1 METFLTYFEFAA
13 SIFEGFILVKFIFD
27 YCGYRI
33 DKIKRIWALLFSQ
46 MLFSLTIITL
56 NIIVSFESIGVLL
69 FVAVLFIIA
78 RLFLQGSWLQHLF
91 VSVFAILYT
100 VLIAAATMTMTA
112 AVSHQPL
119 QSIYGQVSIARAI
132 GVLITKIL
140 EFVVFHIVAAPKK
153 QREKVLLT
161 NGEWGQVVFVSFLSI
176 VLIDTAINLQLN
188 YLSPLMN
195 GGVIFIILGV
205 LAVNIYFLYVV
216 LKINRYNR
224 IKQENDLLRQQAL
237 YQAKYAESVNSQYRA
252 IRALR
257 HDWKHALAVL
267 GVLIDEGKNT
277 EATSFIRQYTE
288 TSDNFISYIET
299 DNELLNAIV
308 NSKMTQAHQHDLHT
322 TCVVTSAC
330 HSIEPVD
337 LCNLI
342 GNLLDNAIEGAE
354 KAYSKSGEISLQIT
368 EDESRVLIAVKNTIS
383 KSVLADNAELTTT
396 KNDREHHGFGM
407 QTIRNIVEKY
417 NGFLDISE
425 KDSNFCISIVLF
437 V

>member
-1 METFLTYFEFAA
+1 MQTFLTFFEFAA

-27 YCGYRI
+27 YCGYRTG
-33 DKIKRIWALLFSQ
+33 KIKKIYALLASQLLFSG
-46 MLFSLTIITL
+46 LIIL
-56 NIIVSFESIGVLL
+56 SNYLVAFESIGILL
-69 FVAVLFIIA
+69 FALLLFIFA
-78 RLFLQGSWLQHLF
+78 RLFLQGAWLQQLF
-91 VSVFAILYT
+91 ASVFAILCT
-100 VLIAAATMTMTA
+100 VLTASSSMTLTA
-112 AVSHQPL
+112 AVFGIPL
-119 QSIYGQVSIARAI
+119 GQIYAEISLIRAT
-132 GVLITKIL
+132 GVLISKIGEYAVL
-140 EFVVFHIVAAPKK
+140 HTVAAPKK

-161 NGEWGQVVFVSFLSI
+161 NGEWAQVIFVSLLSI
-176 VLIDTAINLQLN
+176 LLIDTSINLQLN
-188 YLSPLMN
+188 YLSPKIN
-195 GGVIFIILGV
+195 GGIIVIILGV

-237 YQAKYAESVNSQYRA
+237 YQAKYAESVNSQYHA
-252 IRALR
+252 IRTLR

-267 GVLIDEGKNT
+267 DVLIDEGKNA
-277 EATSFIRQYTE
+277 EAVSFIRQYTE

-342 GNLLDNAIEGAE
+342 GNLLDNAIEGAV
-354 KAYSKSGEISLQIT
+354 KVYPASGEISLQIT
-368 EDESRVLIAVKNTIS
+368 EDESRVLIAVKNSIS
-383 KSVLADNAELTTT
+383 KSVLADNAKLITT

-417 NGFLDISE
+417 NGILDISE
-425 KDSNFCISIVLF
+425 KDSNFCISIILF